1 MGDGRTD
8 MLSILLKFGL
18 LFFGI
23 FALVFVM
30 AILTPHIAKMIKPND
45 KSKNLDE
52 MVDEKNYDVK
62 GIYDAQTADDKE
74 NLNNKDENDG

>member
-1 MGDGRTD
+1 MVNGGATG
-8 MLSILLKFGL
+8 LLLKFGL

-23 FALVFVM
+23 LGLVFVI
-30 AILTPHIAKMIKPND
+30 AILTPHIAKVVKPNA
-45 KSKNLDE
+45 KSKNT
-52 MVDEKNYDVK
+52 DEKIDESEYKVK